1 MKAVPTDGQSR
12 QTAIRWGDPVL
23 GSNIRTLRK
32 ARKMSQGELAELFG
46 VSVNA
51 VSKWEKGVAEP
62 NVERLTAMAELF
74 GVTLD
79 ELCGELP
86 SPDMSTLKVMN
97 RAFAQMTPDEQE
109 KLLAVGRALFAHA
122 FEGLGE

>member
-1 MKAVPTDGQSR
+1 
-12 QTAIRWGDPVL
+12 
-23 GSNIRTLRK
+23 
-32 ARKMSQGELAELFG
+32 MSQGELAELFG

-74 GVTLD
+74 GVALD

>member
-1 MKAVPTDGQSR
+1 M
-12 QTAIRWGDPVL
+12 L

-32 ARKMSQGELAELFG
+32 ARKMSQSEL
-46 VSVNA
+46 
-51 VSKWEKGVAEP
+51 
-62 NVERLTAMAELF
+62 AELF

>member
-1 MKAVPTDGQSR
+1 M
-12 QTAIRWGDPVL
+12 L
-23 GSNIRTLRK
+23 GPNIRTLRK
-32 ARKMSQGELAELFG
+32 ARKMSQGDLAEIFG

-51 VSKWEKGVAEP
+51 VSKWEKGLAEP
-62 NVERLTAMAELF
+62 SLDRLTAIAEMF
-74 GVTLD
+74 GVSLD

-109 KLLAVGRALFAHA
+109 KLLAVGRTLFAHA
-122 FEGLGE
+122 FEGLE